1 MALDKPDLGFVK
13 DLVPN
18 LQFVEGNSGHDLL
31 LVQANFFECDGVAI
45 GLEISHK
52 IIDAFTISTFLTAGL
67 QFPVLSVRCAKSYA
81 SRSRVSTDL
90 EMCDESINC
99 KLGFCKT
106 IIVDMVANGEHAENI
121 GATICGEHDGE
132 PFGVISSKWTRGES
146 EDDLQGLVAAMR
158 KGYDEFKVNWCR
170 LVFYETD
177 FGWGKPLMVVPPTE
191 GIKNMTMMK
200 DTSDGHGIEAHLTLK
215 EEDMAIFEKN
225 EELLA
230 YASLNP
236 CVI

>member
-1 MALDKPDLGFVK
+1 M
-13 DLVPN
+13 
-18 LQFVEGNSGHDLL
+18 
-31 LVQANFFECDGVAI
+31 
-45 GLEISHK
+45 
-52 IIDAFTISTFLTAGL
+52 
-67 QFPVLSVRCAKSYA
+67 RCAKSYA

-158 KGYDEFKVNWCR
+158 KGYDEFKVKYGANS
-170 LVFYETD
+170 VGAD
-177 FGWGKPLMVVPPTE
+177 DV
-191 GIKNMTMMK
+191 
-200 DTSDGHGIEAHLTLK
+200 S
-215 EEDMAIFEKN
+215 
-225 EELLA
+225 ELR
-230 YASLNP
+230 SRKSSEN
-236 CVI
+236 CCEIMI